1 MNEVFLIGKIIT
13 ELEFKF
19 IINSKKKKSIVNFN
33 IQTLDKQKIMIKA
46 FNGKADFVYQK
57 LNKDNMVF
65 IYGVIG
71 NNSVELK
78 SIIAI

>member
-1 MNEVFLIGKIIT
+1 M
-13 ELEFKF
+13 
-19 IINSKKKKSIVNFN
+19 NFN